1 MKQTRFSCMQE
12 QMRRLYGPEQGERIA
27 QFMEKEYGSLCAA
40 FAERPEALQRH
51 LHNNIFP
58 VVTAFRA
65 LLAEGLDRQ
74 EAAETAQDAFLA
86 LMNGIA
92 DTIRRALRVPG
103 LYRLIPWVFRTAMP
117 RLFGEDAG
125 FRFRFYP
132 TDGHR
137 AKFDMQQCPYFQICQ
152 ELQCMELAPT
162 FCETDDICYGNMH
175 PRLIWNR
182 TKTLARGGDCCDFDL
197 YVKK

>member
-1 MKQTRFSCMQE
+1 MTKV
-12 QMRRLYGPEQGERIA
+12 RLWSVRSYVKVMVRIA
-27 QFMEKEYGSLCAA
+27 S
-40 FAERPEALQRH
+40 
-51 LHNNIFP
+51 
-58 VVTAFRA
+58 
-65 LLAEGLDRQ
+65 
-74 EAAETAQDAFLA
+74 FLTKVA
-86 LMNGIA
+86 NLSS
-92 DTIRRALRVPG
+92 
-103 LYRLIPWVFRTAMP
+103 
-117 RLFGEDAG
+117 
-125 FRFRFYP
+125 FYP